1 MKRILLWMILVPT
14 VLDAQITITKN
25 NFPSSGDEYIYSLAS
40 TNGVD
45 VSTTGANVIWDYSTL
60 SHNVF
65 DTAKYVSVTSTP
77 FAYQFYFNNQFLYP
91 AYKANYA
98 IKGRDLNAFNQVNI
112 TDVFQ
117 FHKKKNSA
125 LQMVGFGA
133 NINGVPASIKYD
145 TIDQLYPLPLT
156 FGVSD
161 STSAY
166 YLLDVPNMGTYGQW
180 LRRKVEV
187 DGWGDLTTPYQ
198 NYPQALRV
206 KTTLYQRDT
215 LKTEQP
221 VSLPGIA
228 FNRPVQ
234 YTYEWFVLGVG
245 VPVLS
250 VTEQAGQITNVKYID
265 VNTSGIASKFA
276 DLKLHVF
283 PNPSSD
289 FVRIDTEIKNGKMN
303 VFSLS
308 GKVIYRGKVKSS
320 LDVSEWRAGNYVIT
334 VEGEQGKKGFAYF
347 QKIDK

>member
-1 MKRILLWMILVPT
+1 MKRILLLMALMPLVFY
-14 VLDAQITITKN
+14 AQITITKN

-40 TNGVD
+40 TSGVD
-45 VSTTGANVIWDYSTL
+45 VSTTGANVTWDYSTL
-60 SHNVF
+60 SPNVF

-91 AYKANYA
+91 NYKADYA

-112 TDVFQ
+112 TDVYQ
-117 FHKKKNSA
+117 FHKKKNNA

-133 NINGVPASIKYD
+133 NINGVPASVKYD

-156 FGVSD
+156 YGISD

-187 DGWGDLTTPYQ
+187 DGWGSLTTPYQ
-198 NYPQALRV
+198 NYPQSIRV

-221 VSLPGIA
+221 VPLPGIA

-245 VPVLS
+245 APVLS
-250 VTEQAGQITNVKYID
+250 ITEQAGQITNVKYID
-265 VNTSGIASKFA
+265 VNPSGIASLFI
-276 DLKLHVF
+276 DLNLRVY

-289 FVRIDTEIKNGKMN
+289 VVRVDAEHINGVMK
-303 VFSLS
+303 VFALS
-308 GKVIYRGKVKSS
+308 GKVVYHGRIKKY
-320 LDVSEWRAGNYVIT
+320 LDVSEWKSGSYIIT
-334 VEGEQGKKGFAYF
+334 IEGENGKKGFAYF
-347 QKIDK
+347 QKIDE